1 MKKSGWLSIV
11 SVVLVAA
18 ISGLLLLRLFVQ
30 RENLGEL
37 GLLGVMLASMLSHLT
52 VVARDMFIPLFLPL
66 SSIYHPIIL
75 GIFAGTGGAFGEVT
89 TYFLGWGVS
98 ESIGDINKTED
109 QISKWIRKYGLW
121 AVLLVALTP
130 LPDTP
135 IVILA
140 GSKKI
145 PFRKLLVV
153 EIIGKSALY
162 SVGAVLGSYVY
173 SGLEGFLGT
182 LIASVLIVLGSLIF
196 CIVVTWKPSRDIIFG
211 WIEKL
216 ILRF

>member
-18 ISGLLLLRLFVQ
+18 ISGFLLLRLFIQ
-30 RENLGEL
+30 RENVGEI
-37 GLLGVMLASMLSHLT
+37 GLLGVMIASMLSHLT
-52 VVARDMFIPLFLPL
+52 VVARDMFLPLFLPL
-66 SSIYHPIIL
+66 ASVYNPIIL
-75 GIFAGTGGAFGEVT
+75 GIFAGVGGAFGEVT

-98 ESIGDINKTED
+98 ESVGRISSVED
-109 QISKWIRKYGLW
+109 KISKWINKYGLW

-140 GSKKI
+140 GSRKL

-153 EIIGKSALY
+153 EIFGKSILY
-162 SVGAVLGSYVY
+162 SVGAVLGRYVY

-182 LIASVLIVLGSLIF
+182 VVTSILIVIGSLIF
-196 CIVVTWKPSRDIIFG
+196 CIVVTWKPSRDLIFG
-211 WIEKL
+211 WMEK
-216 ILRF
+216 IIF